1 MRLFNIITA
10 ILQEKQIRVF
20 VDPYTAGKMGTD
32 ISFYIANDKFTNFL
46 HDTLA
51 IDGSVQDYFA
61 ENTLDIIIDGIYC
74 YLIYDNE
81 IITNDQKTPA

>member
-1 MRLFNIITA
+1 MRLFNIINA
-10 ILQEKQIRVF
+10 ILKERQIKVF
-20 VDPYTAGKMGTD
+20 VDPNDAGKWGAQT
-32 ISFYIANDKFTNFL
+32 SFYIDNDNFTNFL

-51 IDGSVQDYFA
+51 IDGTVHDYFA

-81 IITNDQKTPA
+81 IITNEQKTSA

>member
-1 MRLFNIITA
+1 MRLFNINNA
-10 ILQEKQIRVF
+10 VLKERQIKVF
-20 VDPYTAGKMGTD
+20 VDPNDAGKWGALT
-32 ISFYIANDKFTNFL
+32 SFHIDNDKFTNFL